1 MRNAKVVVSAMVV
14 TALLLGGVSSTV
26 RAQATSGATTPAVTS
41 HPVSPPKPAQT
52 AATMSTAAASI
63 HGNKKSHAYHLA
75 NCPSYAKI
83 DAANLITFASE
94 DEAIKAG
101 FHKAKNCPK

>member
-1 MRNAKVVVSAMVV
+1 MRNNKIVVRAMFLTV
-14 TALLLGGVSSTV
+14 LLLGGVSSTV
-26 RAQATSGATTPAVTS
+26 RAQATSGTTL
-41 HPVSPPKPAQT
+41 PKSAQT
-52 AATMSTAAASI
+52 AATTPAAATASEI

-75 NCPSYAKI
+75 NCPSYTKVS
-83 DAANLITFASE
+83 AANLVTFASE